1 MAHELKQDIKNAF
14 ITSLTYKVDDKD
26 VNPIAS
32 DETDKAEKKIDQLAE
47 DLAKAIATYIE
58 ELPFHVEDFKAEG
71 IIGIGQIQTGGGPN
85 LNPVTIK
92 VQSSLTKN
100 EVGLPQTKTN
110 ARTSLIKVDKNE
122 NEKLSGVNLA

>member
-14 ITSLTYKVDDKD
+14 ITSLTYKVDNKD

-32 DETDKAEKKIDQLAE
+32 DETDKAEKKIDQLAG

-85 LNPVTIK
+85 LNPVAIK

-110 ARTSLIKVDKNE
+110 ARTSLVKVDKNE
-122 NEKLSGVNLA
+122 NEKLSGVSLA